1 MYFSRFK
8 KYSPGRSQFGR
19 GFVFN
24 FKGVS
29 IIFGIKKMR
38 TTLGFYSFKSNN
50 HYGRYK
56 RYVCSL
62 YTLFCITT
70 LEIRISHKTDE
81 NLFQNLLHKKKKL
94 IH

>member
-56 RYVCSL
+56 RYIFCI
-62 YTLFCITT
+62 YTLFFITT
-70 LEIRISHKTDE
+70 LEIRLSHKTDE
-81 NLFQNLLHKKKKL
+81 NLFQNLLHKKKKML
-94 IH
+94 H